1 MYTGGTKMLNLVPV
15 KKGGVQRCDFI
26 VCHITTLVNMVVAAE
41 RIRSLNKYEK
51 TILLALERGMK
62 RYSWVPLE
70 MLKTATKLSESEV
83 NYRLSRLIA
92 WGMVRFNP
100 VPYDGYSL
108 VFGGYDTLALAT
120 LTRKGT
126 ISALGTQIGEGK
138 ESVVYDALGLGPVA
152 IKFHRVGG
160 RSFSSARLNREYM
173 PEDGHCP
180 WLLASR
186 KSAEREYLAIKTL
199 HPAVSVP
206 LPIDQNRH
214 AVVMSLVS
222 GQNMNRCRL
231 DKPGEV
237 LDEVLENV
245 RKAYHAGII
254 HADLSEYN
262 ILMEDGK
269 CVIIDWPQWMET
281 GHQNAPAILERDIDN
296 ILTYFQRKY
305 RVAYDRKDAIRCVTG

>member
-1 MYTGGTKMLNLVPV
+1 
-15 KKGGVQRCDFI
+15 
-26 VCHITTLVNMVVAAE
+26 
-41 RIRSLNKYEK
+41 
-51 TILLALERGMK
+51 
-62 RYSWVPLE
+62 
-70 MLKTATKLSESEV
+70 
-83 NYRLSRLIA
+83 
-92 WGMVRFNP
+92 
-100 VPYDGYSL
+100 VPYDGYAL

-160 RSFSSARLNREYM
+160 RSFASARLNREYM

-180 WLLASR
+180 WLIASK
-186 KSAEREYLAIKTL
+186 KSAEREYLALKTL

-214 AVVMSLVS
+214 TVVMSLVN
-222 GQNMNRCRL
+222 GQNLNRYRL
-231 DKPGEV
+231 DAPGEV
-237 LDEVLENV
+237 LDEILENV
-245 RKAYHAGII
+245 QKAYHAGII

-269 CVIIDWPQWMET
+269 CVLIDWPQWMET

>member
-1 MYTGGTKMLNLVPV
+1 MN
-15 KKGGVQRCDFI
+15 
-26 VCHITTLVNMVVAAE
+26 VAAD
-41 RIRSLNKYEK
+41 RIRSLHKYEK

-70 MLKTATKLSESEV
+70 QLKTGTKLSESEI

-100 VPYDGYSL
+100 VPYDGYAL
-108 VFGGYDTLALAT
+108 VSGGYDTLALAT
-120 LTRKGT
+120 LTRRGT

-138 ESVVYDALGLGPVA
+138 ESVVCDALGLGPVA

-173 PEDGHCP
+173 PDDGHCP
-180 WLLASR
+180 WLIASK
-186 KSAEREYLAIKTL
+186 KSAEREYLALKTL

-214 AVVMSLVS
+214 CVVMSLVS

-231 DKPGEV
+231 ERPDEA
-237 LDEVLENV
+237 LDEILDNV
-245 RKAYHAGII
+245 RKAYRAGII

-281 GHQNAPAILERDIDN
+281 GHQNAQTILERDLDN

>member
-1 MYTGGTKMLNLVPV
+1 MA
-15 KKGGVQRCDFI
+15 
-26 VCHITTLVNMVVAAE
+26 VAAE
-41 RIRSLNKYEK
+41 RIRSLNRYEK

-70 MLKTATKLSESEV
+70 QLKTATKLSESEL

-100 VPYDGYSL
+100 VPYDGYAL
-108 VFGGYDTLALAT
+108 VFGGYDTLALTT

-126 ISALGTQIGEGK
+126 ISALGTLIGEGK

-173 PEDGHCP
+173 PGEGHCP
-180 WLLASR
+180 WLIASK
-186 KSAEREYLAIKTL
+186 KSAEREYLALKTL

-214 AVVMSLVS
+214 TVVMSLVC
-222 GQNMNRCRL
+222 GQGLNRCRL
-231 DKPGEV
+231 SEPQRV
-237 LDEVLENV
+237 LDEILENV
-245 RKAYHAGII
+245 RNAYRAGII

-262 ILMEDGK
+262 ILMEEGK
-269 CVIIDWPQWMET
+269 CVLIDWPQWIGT
-281 GHQNAPAILERDIDN
+281 DHRNARSILERDIDN
-296 ILTYFQRKY
+296 ILAFFKRKY
-305 RVAYDRKDAIRCVTG
+305 RTAVDREDVIRCVTG

>member
-1 MYTGGTKMLNLVPV
+1 MLKVMLS
-15 KKGGVQRCDFI
+15 GRRCGRRADFI
-26 VCHITTLVNMVVAAE
+26 VCHITTLVNMAVPAE
-41 RIRSLNKYEK
+41 RIRSLHKYER

-70 MLKTATKLSESEV
+70 HLRTVTKLSESEI

-100 VPYDGYSL
+100 VPYNGYSL

-126 ISALGTQIGEGK
+126 ISALGTLIGEGK

-160 RSFSSARLNREYM
+160 RSFTAARVNREYM
-173 PEDGHCP
+173 PDAGHCP
-180 WLLASR
+180 WLIASKR
-186 KSAEREYLAIKTL
+186 SAEREYLALTTL
-199 HPAVSVP
+199 HPAVNVP
-206 LPIDQNRH
+206 LPIDLNRH
-214 AVVMSLVS
+214 AVVMSLVC
-222 GQNMNRCRL
+222 GQNLNRCRL
-231 DKPGEV
+231 PAPGEV
-237 LDEVLENV
+237 LDEILRNIQ
-245 RKAYHAGII
+245 KAFRAGII

-269 CVIIDWPQWMET
+269 CVIIDWPQWVET
-281 GHQNAPAILERDIDN
+281 THLNAPVILARDIDN
-296 ILTYFQRKY
+296 ILAYFQRKY
-305 RVAYDRKDAIRCVTG
+305 KVGNDREDAIRWVTG

>member
-1 MYTGGTKMLNLVPV
+1 
-15 KKGGVQRCDFI
+15 
-26 VCHITTLVNMVVAAE
+26 MVVAAD
-41 RIRSLNKYEK
+41 RIRTLNKYEK
-51 TILLALERGMK
+51 SILLALERGMK

-70 MLKTATKLSESEV
+70 QLKPATGLSESEI

-100 VPYDGYSL
+100 VPYDGYAL

-126 ISALGTQIGEGK
+126 ISALGTLIGEGK

-152 IKFHRVGG
+152 IKFHRVGQ
-160 RSFSSARLNREYM
+160 RSFASARLNREYM
-173 PEDGHCP
+173 PEEGHCP
-180 WLLASR
+180 WLIASR
-186 KSAEREYLAIKTL
+186 RSAEREFLALSNL

-222 GQNMNRCRL
+222 GPNLNRCQL
-231 DKPGEV
+231 EAPGEM
-237 LDEVLENV
+237 LDEILENI
-245 RKAYHAGII
+245 RKAYRIGII

-262 ILMEDGK
+262 ILVEDGS
-269 CVIIDWPQWMET
+269 CIIIDWPQWIEA
-281 GHQNAPAILERDIDN
+281 GHNNAQTILERDIDN
-296 ILTYFQRKY
+296 ILAYFKRKY
-305 RVAYDRKDAIRCVTG
+305 RSAYSRKDAIRCVTG